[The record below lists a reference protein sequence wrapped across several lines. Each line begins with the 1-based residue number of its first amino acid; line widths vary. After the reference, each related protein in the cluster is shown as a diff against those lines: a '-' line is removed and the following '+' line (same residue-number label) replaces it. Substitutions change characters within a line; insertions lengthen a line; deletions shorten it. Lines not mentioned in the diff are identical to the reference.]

1 MGRIA
6 RPKRWPH
13 VQLQWRLSKG
23 FSKYIDYAHFYF
35 QHRLPFQKIP
45 SPKTQTACEIP
56 CGTFHYI
63 RSNSLRGG
71 EAWLHTFSHSTQGS

>member
-23 FSKYIDYAHFYF
+23 FPKYSKTMHIFIFNTDCHSKRF
-35 QHRLPFQKIP
+35 LPLK
-45 SPKTQTACEIP
+45 PKLHVR
-56 CGTFHYI
+56 FHVEPFTI
-63 RSNSLRGG
+63 VGVT
-71 EAWLHTFSHSTQGS
+71 H